1 MSEIIRDTFIALH
14 SSGVLEKLATE
25 FRTRYASHKVPLA
38 SLRSGKLL
46 KNLQAA
52 GVRIVA
58 SSEQANALRLG
69 GFSSFDNI
77 IDVSDEKA
85 GSIAQISKKTE
96 TEATETEATETEA
109 AETETSKATQT
120 GVPQPVVGKRGR
132 PVKNVVM
139 IEGVKKN
146 VSAVMDGEEG
156 DDDCAGEDDVDSVLV
171 DKFVDLSAVL
181 PPLPKKGDFD
191 VETIKKS
198 QYFFS

>member
-14 SSGVLEKLATE
+14 SSGVLEKLAAE
-25 FRTRYASHKVPLA
+25 FRTRYGSHKVPLE
-38 SLRSGKLL
+38 SIRSGKLL

-69 GFSSFDNI
+69 GVSSFDNI
-77 IDVSDEKA
+77 IDVSDEKT
-85 GSIAQISKKTE
+85 GSIAQISKAME
-96 TEATETEATETEA
+96 TEP
-109 AETETSKATQT
+109 TQT
-120 GVPQPVVGKRGR
+120 EIPLVISDKRGR
-132 PVKNVVM
+132 RAKNVV
-139 IEGVKKN
+139 KK
-146 VSAVMDGEEG
+146 VSAVKDGEEDD
-156 DDDCAGEDDVDSVLV
+156 DDDCVGEDDADSVLV

>member
-14 SSGVLEKLATE
+14 SSGVLEKLAAE
-25 FRTRYASHKVPLA
+25 FRTRYGSHKVPLE
-38 SLRSGKLL
+38 SIRSGKLL

-69 GFSSFDNI
+69 GVSSFDNI
-77 IDVSDEKA
+77 IDVSDEKT
-85 GSIAQISKKTE
+85 GSIAQISKAMETEPTQTETTE
-96 TEATETEATETEA
+96 TEIPLVI
-109 AETETSKATQT
+109 SD
-120 GVPQPVVGKRGR
+120 KRGR
-132 PVKNVVM
+132 RAKNVV
-139 IEGVKKN
+139 KK
-146 VSAVMDGEEG
+146 VSAVKDGEED
-156 DDDCAGEDDVDSVLV
+156 DDDCAGEDDADSVLV

>member
-14 SSGVLEKLATE
+14 SSDVLEKLATE

-38 SLRSGKLL
+38 SLRSGQFL

-58 SSEQANALRLG
+58 STEQADALRQG
-69 GFSSFDNI
+69 GFTSFDHI
-77 IDVSDEKA
+77 MDVSDKEA

-96 TEATETEATETEA
+96 TEAPKHVQTELPKPKT
-109 AETETSKATQT
+109 
-120 GVPQPVVGKRGR
+120 GKRGR

-139 IEGVKKN
+139 IEGAKKD
-146 VSAVMDGEEG
+146 VPAVMDHEEG
-156 DDDCAGEDDVDSVLV
+156 DDDCTGEDNIDSILV

>member
-14 SSGVLEKLATE
+14 SSDVLEKLATE
-25 FRTRYASHKVPLA
+25 FRTRYASHKIPLT

-69 GFSSFDNI
+69 GFDNI
-77 IDVSDEKA
+77 MDVSDEEA

-96 TEATETEATETEA
+96 TEAPKPAQTETPKPKT
-109 AETETSKATQT
+109 
-120 GVPQPVVGKRGR
+120 GKRGR
-132 PVKNVVM
+132 PMKNVVM
-139 IEGVKKN
+139 IECTQN
-146 VSAVMDGEEG
+146 DVSAVMDHEEG
-156 DDDCAGEDDVDSVLV
+156 DDDCAGEDDVDSILV
-171 DKFVDLSAVL
+171 DKFVDLSAIL

-191 VETIKKS
+191 VETIKQS

>member
-1 MSEIIRDTFIALH
+1 MHDSYWTHASSIEKMSEIIRDTFIALH
-14 SSGVLEKLATE
+14 SSGVLEKLAEE
-25 FRTRYASHKVPLA
+25 FRTRYGSHKVPLE

-69 GFSSFDNI
+69 GFSSFDDI
-77 IDVSDEKA
+77 IDVSDEKS
-85 GSIAQISKKTE
+85 GSIAQISKAME
-96 TEATETEATETEA
+96 TEPTQTEAPLVI
-109 AETETSKATQT
+109 SDR
-120 GVPQPVVGKRGR
+120 RGR
-132 PVKNVVM
+132 RAKNVV
-139 IEGVKKN
+139 KK

-156 DDDCAGEDDVDSVLV
+156 DDDCAGEDDADSILV